1 MSDYNL
7 DEIIDQGGAT
17 TYRHYLAKYPSLRGK
32 IGFSLQI
39 WRANQQVKK
48 WYAQTLRDKE
58 CYFGPFKGEFGHFLL
73 HNLPFI
79 SYLHA
84 QGVKI
89 HYCGLGLH
97 KPFLIDEAG
106 NSLLASH
113 HELRDFFKEVKPVSN
128 KCNPPE
134 DVQAEIEIFKAKAKA
149 SGKVLW
155 EIDNDFIYWHAF
167 RNWVLIKPHQ
177 KAYHINRYYH
187 PEKENAAVIFPRK
200 KGGAYS
206 PNNGGPWDYTELAR
220 TLSPYFDKVYVT
232 GHPSLSAELE
242 SFDNVEVCLS
252 EDNTTVIKKCAA
264 ARLIVTQHSG
274 AVHMGSYTDTPV
286 LVIFNGKPP
295 IKGLA
300 DTLRFRKH
308 LNPKHAL
315 SFAFS
320 LEETRAFV
328 AEFKSE

>member
-1 MSDYNL
+1 MSNWKLED
-7 DEIIDQGGAT
+7 IIDQGGET

-32 IGFSLQI
+32 VGFSLQI
-39 WRANQQVKK
+39 WRAYRQVKQL
-48 WYAQTLRDKE
+48 YAQTLRDKE
-58 CYFGPFKGEFGHFLL
+58 CYYGPFKGEFGHFLL

-84 QGVKI
+84 QGVKV
-89 HYCGLGLH
+89 HYCGMALH
-97 KPFLIDEAG
+97 KPFLIDESG
-106 NSLLASH
+106 NSLVH
-113 HELRDFFKEVKPVSN
+113 TYHELRDFFKEVKPQSN
-128 KCNPPE
+128 FCDPPE
-134 DVQAEIEIFKAKAKA
+134 DVQQEIATFKKTARQ

-155 EIDNDFIYWHAF
+155 EIDQEFFYWHAF
-167 RNWVLIKPHQ
+167 RNWVLVKPHQ
-177 KAYHINRYYH
+177 KAYRINRYYQ
-187 PEKENAAVIFPRK
+187 PEKEKAAVIFPRK
-200 KGGAYS
+200 KGGTFS

-252 EDNTTVIKKCAA
+252 EDNTTVIEKCSA

-286 LVIFNGKPP
+286 LLIFNGKPP

-300 DTLRFRKH
+300 DTLRFRRH

-320 LEETRAFV
+320 LKEIEAFV
-328 AEFKSE
+328 KAGKF